1 MKYQWRMTMH
11 IAFYG
16 AVREV
21 TGSMHMV
28 CSGDDRILLDCGM
41 FQGRRKEAAE
51 KNRILPFDPGIIT
64 NIVLSHGHIDHS
76 GRIPMLIRSQKYT
89 GRIYCTRAT
98 ADVCKYLLM
107 DAGHIQE
114 SDADYLNYK
123 TLRAALNR
131 MQTGSGLSKGEK
143 KENDE
148 IKKKLKREGHRL
160 NVGIINELIT
170 KYRLENV
177 EPIYTITDA
186 ENSLEYFEGIPYRHP
201 VTVGRD
207 ATLTF
212 YEAGHILGSAFSI
225 LHFREH
231 GNDIRIGYSGDIGR
245 FDKPIIRDPNLNF
258 QDRDRDLDLL
268 IMESTYGNRTHDPVG
283 ELKPSLTKIIN
294 ETVERG
300 GSIIIPAF
308 AFGRTQE
315 LVYVLHELYNECAVP
330 KLPVYVDS
338 PLATNI
344 TKVFAEHP
352 EIYDRETHET
362 FLEQKK
368 NPFVFDQIR
377 FVGSVEESMALNR
390 DENPHIVISAS
401 GMCEAGRV
409 LHHLR
414 FKIHNPR
421 HTVLIVG
428 YMAQNTLGRRILE
441 LGTEYEESG
450 RSGNP
455 PIVKFFNKEYPLA
468 ARVRKIGGF
477 SAHGDRNDMMHFIKE
492 SNLKIKR
499 IAVVHGEEDQAL
511 SFADFLNENGHSAF
525 VPRPGETI
533 QIR

>member
-1 MKYQWRMTMH
+1 MH

-51 KNRILPFDPGIIT
+51 KNRILPFDPGIVT

-107 DAGHIQE
+107 DAAHIQE

-123 TLRAALNR
+123 TLRTALNQ
-131 MQTGSGLSKGEK
+131 MQADSGLSRGEK
-143 KENDE
+143 KENDG

-160 NVGIINELIT
+160 NVEIINELIT
-170 KYRLENV
+170 KYRLEKI
-177 EPIYTITDA
+177 EPLYTVSDA
-186 ENSLEYFEGIPYRHP
+186 EKSLEYFEGIPYRNP
-201 VTVGRD
+201 VTVGRE

-212 YEAGHILGSAFSI
+212 YEAGHILGSAFSV
-225 LHFREH
+225 LRFREN
-231 GNDIRIGYSGDIGR
+231 GKRITIGYSGDIGR
-245 FDKPIIRDPNLNF
+245 FKKPIIRDPNLNF
-258 QDRDRDLDLL
+258 EEPDRDLDLL
-268 IMESTYGNRTHDPVG
+268 IMESTYGNRRHDPVG
-283 ELKPSLTKIIN
+283 DLKPSLAKIIN

-315 LVYVLHELYNECAVP
+315 LLYVLHELYNEGAAP

-344 TKVFAEHP
+344 TKVFGEHP

-362 FLEQKK
+362 FLERKE
-368 NPFVFDQIR
+368 NPFVFDAIR

-390 DENPHIVISAS
+390 EESPHIVIAAS

-414 FKIHNPR
+414 YKIHNPR
-421 HTVLIVG
+421 HTILIVG

-441 LGTEYEESG
+441 QGSEYEKSG
-450 RSGNP
+450 RTGAP
-455 PIVKFFNKEYPLA
+455 PILRFFNKEYPLRA
-468 ARVRKIGGF
+468 HVRKIGGF
-477 SAHGDRNDMMHFIKE
+477 SAHGDRNDMMRFLKE
-492 SNLKIKR
+492 SNLRIKR

-511 SFADFLNENGHSAF
+511 AFADFLKDNGYVVK
-525 VPRPGETI
+525 VPKPGETI